1 MTMEMDN
8 SGVSVGGDAYAGTR
22 SEQPARSE
30 SVAPPPS
37 ADAGP
42 DGHAEAAEEITLD
55 FDYDEDVPG
64 FETSASDCLNRA
76 LRIARSLNHMS
87 LSADHLMLALTMDP
101 NARRLLERAG
111 DIVQLRE
118 AAMQRLGR
126 MHSRFSTGDSFP
138 SQTSDLV
145 DIRKTA
151 REAASEREQL
161 VAISDLINAFPKA
174 NGRLT
179 YGSGDGSK
187 AVTLME
193 RIEQGLVPRVAEAM
207 TRIEA
212 EVQEAARRYQS
223 VQSILQDLN
232 SRQSAAG
239 EQRQIE
245 LMEQIRRQVRE
256 AADVQIGAALRE
268 FGERLE
274 AKFAE
279 LNPPAKPIEPEPE
292 PQRYEP
298 PPLVHKPRA
307 NYWSWLAL

>member
-1 MTMEMDN
+1 MSIELDN
-8 SGVSVGGDAYAGTR
+8 SGVSGFGGDAHTGTR
-22 SEQPARSE
+22 SEQPAQRE
-30 SVAPPPS
+30 SVASPPS
-37 ADAGP
+37 ADAKP

-55 FDYDEDVPG
+55 FDYDEDMPG

-161 VAISDLINAFPKA
+161 VAISDLIMPFRK
-174 NGRLT
+174 RT
-179 YGSGDGSK
+179 
-187 AVTLME
+187 
-193 RIEQGLVPRVAEAM
+193 
-207 TRIEA
+207 
-212 EVQEAARRYQS
+212 
-223 VQSILQDLN
+223 
-232 SRQSAAG
+232 AG
-239 EQRQIE
+239 
-245 LMEQIRRQVRE
+245 
-256 AADVQIGAALRE
+256 
-268 FGERLE
+268 
-274 AKFAE
+274 
-279 LNPPAKPIEPEPE
+279 
-292 PQRYEP
+292 
-298 PPLVHKPRA
+298 
-307 NYWSWLAL
+307 